1 MSEEEKKEDVKPS
14 KKRAIERLY
23 PSELVKAFD
32 EFLEDRGKDFMRPWR
47 PLRLR
52 GGPWRRVW
60 PMMTRRLEA
69 YADLI
74 DTGKE
79 YQICAEV
86 PGIPKDKL
94 EVTITKDGIEISG
107 KTETETEREEEKEFL
122 VRERSYREIYK
133 SLSFPQEVLP
143 EKAEATLKDGV
154 LEVKIPKKAP
164 SPKPKG
170 HKVEIK

>member
-1 MSEEEKKEDVKPS
+1 MSEEEETEDVKPD
-14 KKRAIERLY
+14 KKRAIDRLY
-23 PSELVKAFD
+23 PNELIQAFD
-32 EFLEDRGKDFMRPWR
+32 EFLEEKGIDIMRPGG

-52 GGPWRRVW
+52 GGPWRRAW
-60 PMMTRRLEA
+60 PVMTRRLEA

-74 DTGKE
+74 DTGKD

-86 PGIPKDKL
+86 PGIPKENL
-94 EVTITKDGIEISG
+94 EVTITKDDIEISG
-107 KTETETEREEEKEFL
+107 KVETETEREEEQEF
-122 VRERSYREIYK
+122 VVKERSYREIYK

-154 LEVKIPKKAP
+154 LKVNIPKKAP
-164 SPKPKG
+164 SPKPKE